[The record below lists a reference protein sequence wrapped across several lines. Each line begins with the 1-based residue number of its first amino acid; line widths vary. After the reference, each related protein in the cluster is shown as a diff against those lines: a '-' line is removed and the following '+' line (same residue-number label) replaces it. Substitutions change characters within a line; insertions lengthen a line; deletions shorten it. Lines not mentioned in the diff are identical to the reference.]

1 MEFPGNLESTNL
13 SGDNLSREIGRS
25 SQPLGGLTASRRLRR
40 SDLLSIIIIV
50 MYIIYIN
57 IIITI
62 SIIVIISLWLY
73 VFLVLSSISICI
85 CTLVR

>member
-50 MYIIYIN
+50 MTTNTHVY
-57 IIITI
+57 
-62 SIIVIISLWLY
+62 
-73 VFLVLSSISICI
+73 
-85 CTLVR
+85 